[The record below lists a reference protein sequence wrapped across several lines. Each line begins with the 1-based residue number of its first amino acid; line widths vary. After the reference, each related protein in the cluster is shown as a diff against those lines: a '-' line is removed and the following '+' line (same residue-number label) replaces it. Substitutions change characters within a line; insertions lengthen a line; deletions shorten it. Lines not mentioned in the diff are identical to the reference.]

1 MISSLM
7 RGVALTGFPSAPS
20 AEAPQNWVD
29 LFLLAGPEQEECVQ
43 FGATTYRGALR
54 ALVAE
59 QRERLAA
66 AGLAP
71 GGTLALRLPPSL
83 AYVTALLAGWQ
94 QGAQVM
100 LLDHRLTEHEV
111 QAALVRLAPQ
121 VLVRADRHPPGGL
134 RGFTDVQPVV
144 EPLPGGRPAQSG
156 HAVVQLSSG
165 STGPSKVIARTSA
178 DLLRELDC
186 YRRLPDFPGPGE
198 RVVLLSSV
206 VHVLGLV
213 GGLLNGLHAHVPL
226 TVPERMTA
234 AGILSAVAAG
244 DRPTTVIGVPFHAEL
259 LAGVQ
264 SPPPLPRLRRMV
276 VAGELVRPEVPGSFV
291 RRYGVPLGTMYGMT
305 EVGVIATDLF
315 GRDRPELTPAPG
327 ITLREAGGELQI
339 ALEQSP
345 YLGSDDPS
353 RWSDGWLHT
362 RDGGRVDPGTGLVR
376 VLGRI
381 DSQVSIGGLKVDL
394 TEVEH
399 TLGALPEVAAAV
411 VVFGTSIEA
420 YVVLRE
426 PGTTDRVEAQLTERL
441 AAYKR
446 PRLLHVVDQLPR
458 TATGKLVRDRTVLR
472 DVGQGPQPA
481 SVQEPAH
488 RKGSPRDVH

>member
-1 MISSLM
+1 MFSSLM
-7 RGVALTGFPSAPS
+7 CGVALTGFPIAPPV
-20 AEAPQNWVD
+20 EAPQDWVD
-29 LFLLAGPEQEECVQ
+29 LFLLAGPDQEECVQ

-59 QRERLAA
+59 QRERFAA
-66 AGLAP
+66 AGLSP

-111 QAALVRLAPQ
+111 QAALTRLAPQ
-121 VLVRADRHPPGGL
+121 LLVRADRPPSGGL

-144 EPLPGGRPAQSG
+144 ERLAGRPASSG

-165 STGPSKVIARTSA
+165 STGPSKVIARTAA
-178 DLLRELDC
+178 DLLGELDR

-213 GGLLNGLHAHVPL
+213 GGLLNSLHAHVPL

-234 AGILSAVAAG
+234 AGILTAVAAG

-264 SPPPLPRLRRMV
+264 SPPPLPQLRRMV
-276 VAGELVRPEVPGSFV
+276 VAGELIRPDVPGAFAE
-291 RRYGVPLGTMYGMT
+291 RYRVPLGTMYGMT
-305 EVGVIATDLF
+305 EVGVIATDLI
-315 GRDRPELTPAPG
+315 GRHHPSVQPVHGMELRADD
-327 ITLREAGGELQI
+327 GELHI
-339 ALEQSP
+339 RSAASP
-345 YLGSDDPS
+345 YLGATDPT

-362 RDGGRVDPGTGLVR
+362 RDAGRVDPGSGRVT
-376 VLGRI
+376 VLGRR

-394 TEVEH
+394 TEVEQ
-399 TLGALPEVAAAV
+399 TLAALPTVREAV
-411 VVFGTSIEA
+411 VVFTAGTIEA
-420 YVVLRE
+420 YLATE
-426 PGTTDRVEAQLTERL
+426 PGTGPEAVHDLVAGRL
-441 AAYKR
+441 AGYKR
-446 PRLLHVVDQLPR
+446 PRSLSFLPALPR
-458 TATGKLVRDRTVLR
+458 TATGKLLR
-472 DVGQGPQPA
+472 DPA
-481 SVQEPAH
+481 GLRAAATAADPAAAEV
-488 RKGSPRDVH
+488 R

>member
-213 GGLLNGLHAHVPL
+213 GGLLNSLHAHVPL

-305 EVGVIATDLF
+305 EVGVIATDLT
-315 GRDRPELTPAPG
+315 GRHHPAVQPVHGLELRAD
-327 ITLREAGGELQI
+327 GGELHI
-339 ALEQSP
+339 RTPASP
-345 YLGSDDPS
+345 YLGVTDPT

-362 RDGGRVDPGTGLVR
+362 RDAGRIDPGSGRVT
-376 VLGRI
+376 VLGRR

-394 TEVEH
+394 TEVEQ
-399 TLGALPEVAAAV
+399 TLAALPAVREAV
-411 VVFGTSIEA
+411 VVFTAGTIEA
-420 YVVLRE
+420 FLATE
-426 PGTTDRVEAQLTERL
+426 PGTGPETVHDLVAGRL
-441 AAYKR
+441 AGYKR
-446 PRLLHVVDQLPR
+446 PRSLSFLPALPR
-458 TATGKLVRDRTVLR
+458 TATGKLLR
-472 DVGQGPQPA
+472 DPVGLRA
-481 SVQEPAH
+481 AATAANALAVESH
-488 RKGSPRDVH
+488 